1 MLDYGMAAVVTET
14 RRALTWNVE
23 NGRRKKDPVKF
34 IGNWLRRAEQKARD
48 SGAEAPIAVIPRVE
62 KSFAE
67 FWDHWPGLKTGRE
80 AARREWYA
88 RFGPLAGDTVE
99 LAQARS
105 RAYDCLEEQLSGLM
119 ERAENGEELR
129 YLGTPAHFIRDAD
142 FGERYAGAV

>member
-1 MLDYGMAAVVTET
+1 MAAFWTLAGLALLVLSS
-14 RRALTWNVE
+14 RALVW
-23 NGRRKKDPVKF
+23 
-34 IGNWLRRAEQKARD
+34 
-48 SGAEAPIAVIPRVE
+48 GA
-62 KSFAE
+62 
-67 FWDHWPGLKTGRE
+67 
-80 AARREWYA
+80 
-88 RFGPLAGDTVE
+88 VE